1 MSSPAL
7 YEVTTRMARLVL
19 LLLAA
24 LWLALPVAPAGAADL
39 ASAYEA
45 YLRGDF
51 GTAARAFGDLAGE
64 GVPEAQFML
73 GRMYAAGQGF
83 APDPVRAYSWL
94 TLAGDGGQ
102 HGALRRRRELAR
114 GMTPEQVAEGAALAA
129 TLARAKAG
137 ETAPQR

>member
-1 MSSPAL
+1 M
-7 YEVTTRMARLVL
+7 VTMRMARFVPL
-19 LLLAA
+19 LLPLLAA
-24 LWLALPVAPAGAADL
+24 PWLALAAPSAGAADL
-39 ASAYEA
+39 ALGYEA
-45 YLRGDF
+45 YLRADF
-51 GTAARAFGDLAGE
+51 KTAARTFGDLALE

-83 APDPVRAYSWL
+83 ERDPVRAYSWL

-137 ETAPQR
+137 EAAPPR